1 MGDDVGLGLLST
13 ILGGALRAAQGA
25 KPIIQ
30 QGITKS
36 IRFADPRR
44 LAPLVQQV
52 QKGPLFRPIP
62 LVEKAIQKTP
72 VIKDLP
78 EWARGLVG
86 INTSPAGIG
95 GSIAA
100 AVLLDKFLN
109 QLEAAP
115 ATAAPQGTT
124 LQGGGKTP
132 EPAAGPRVDAST
144 TQMLDI
150 GASAP
155 QQARRLV
162 PVTPAAPPTPV
173 ISQAAYTAAQTGYN
187 APTNIPLSK
196 FYAAQRAMGA
206 YAEQGGELQRR
217 LKEAGGAAGMT
228 DTALMEWARQ
238 NPDLALRELM
248 KREQRGVKPTA
259 D

>member
-13 ILGGALRAAQGA
+13 ILGGLLRGAQVA
-25 KPIIQ
+25 KPVIQ
-30 QGITKS
+30 QGITKG

-44 LAPLVQQV
+44 LAPLIQQV

-72 VIKDLP
+72 IIKDLP

-95 GSIAA
+95 GAIAA
-100 AVLLDKFLN
+100 SVLLDKFLN
-109 QLEAAP
+109 QFEAAP
-115 ATAAPQGTT
+115 TTAAPHGTT
-124 LQGGGKTP
+124 LQGEGKTP

-144 TQMLDI
+144 TQLLDI
-150 GASAP
+150 GAPAP

-162 PVTPAAPPTPV
+162 PVTPTAPPAPA
-173 ISQAAYTAAQTGYN
+173 ISQAAYDAAQAGFG
-187 APTNIPLSK
+187 APTSTPLAE
-196 FYAAQRAMGA
+196 FYGAQEAIGR

-217 LKEAGGAAGMT
+217 LKEAGGAAGMS
-228 DTALMEWARQ
+228 DTALMEWVKA
-238 NPDLALRELM
+238 NPALAYRELVRRE
-248 KREQRGVKPTA
+248 KRPVPNV